1 MAEGYG
7 PGSGRYTKVCL
18 LVRLLRVRLLRVR
31 LLRVR
36 LLRVRLLRVRLLRVR
51 LLRVR
56 LLLILLFLPVVRGL
70 ASPLSVTVKFNRQR
84 SYDQYYLPADVD
96 TWKFFIY

>member
-18 LVRLLRVRLLRVR
+18 L
-31 LLRVR
+31 
-36 LLRVRLLRVRLLRVR
+36 VR